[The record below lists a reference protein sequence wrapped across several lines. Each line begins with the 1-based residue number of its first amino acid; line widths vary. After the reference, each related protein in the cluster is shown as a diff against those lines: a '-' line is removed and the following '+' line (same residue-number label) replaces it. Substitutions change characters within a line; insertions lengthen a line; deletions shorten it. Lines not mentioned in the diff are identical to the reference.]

1 VFPLWRGTKG
11 EESFVSDERFGFPPL
26 EELKLRCFTLL
37 EGEESFGW
45 GERLVSPSGGAEDEL
60 FPPLEGDKGGGFFYI
75 KRKKS

>member
-26 EELKLRCFTLL
+26 EELKLSCF
-37 EGEESFGW
+37 
-45 GERLVSPSGGAEDEL
+45 PSGGGQRGREFL
-60 FPPLEGDKGGGFFYI
+60 FGVIVGFPPLEGDKGGGFFYI